1 MVKSTINVWLVCQP
15 NGGSMVAK
23 KQGSIIC
30 ENIKN
35 VATAC
40 SGLKPK
46 EVQWWN
52 SGPVLKM
59 SHDENDMYYRFD
71 GDGEST
77 AVPIHDPCGTSSRR
91 NHKQGVANPGGQ
103 IYLR

>member
-1 MVKSTINVWLVCQP
+1 MVKSTINDWLVCQP

-23 KQGSIIC
+23 KEGSIIC

-40 SGLKPK
+40 SGVVPHNVRWLS
-46 EVQWWN
+46 
-52 SGPVLKM
+52 SGPVLEM
-59 SHDENDMYYRFD
+59 SHYEYDIYYRFD
-71 GDGEST
+71 GNGES
-77 AVPIHDPCGTSSRR
+77 AWVPIHDPCGTGSKA

>member
-1 MVKSTINVWLVCQP
+1 MVKSTINDWLVCQP

-23 KQGSIIC
+23 KEGSIIC

-35 VATAC
+35 VATTC
-40 SGLKPK
+40 SGVVPHK
-46 EVQWWN
+46 VRWWN
-52 SGPVLKM
+52 TGPVLKM
-59 SHDENDMYYRFD
+59 SGNKGNDIYYRFD
-71 GDGEST
+71 GNGS
-77 AVPIHDPCGTSSRR
+77 ASVPTHDPCGTSNKT